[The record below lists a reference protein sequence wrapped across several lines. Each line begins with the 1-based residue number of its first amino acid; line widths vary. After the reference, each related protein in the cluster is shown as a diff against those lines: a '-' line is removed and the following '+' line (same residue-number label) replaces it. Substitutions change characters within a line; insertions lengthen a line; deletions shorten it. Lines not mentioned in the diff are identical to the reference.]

1 MSIILSGI
9 TAGYGKDPDVL
20 SNIDLEIETGGITVL
35 IGPNGCGKSTL
46 LKTIGRLLKPRAGT
60 ASVDGLDVL
69 TSPSK
74 QIAQTIAYLPQSP
87 AVPVAVSVEQ
97 LVGYGRAPHQSLLGL
112 KSAEDIERIDHAIDI
127 AGIGHLRHRQVAELS
142 GGQRQSVF
150 FAMVLAQDT
159 PYAMLDEPT
168 NHLDLTHQ
176 IEVLELIAR
185 LKTEHGKTA
194 IVVLHDLN
202 LAARYADRLIVFEKG
217 AIYADGRPEEVLTE
231 TTLSEVFAVDSRII
245 TDPVHG
251 RPFCI
256 PYPHGPAARTANGSE
271 SQAERTARAVLAD
284 AAPRR

>member
-1 MSIILSGI
+1 MSIVLSGI

-20 SNIDLEIETGGITVL
+20 ANIDLEIETGGITVL

-46 LKTIGRLLKPRAGT
+46 LKTVGRLLKTRAGA
-60 ASVDGLDVL
+60 ASIDGLDIL

-74 QIAQTIAYLPQSP
+74 QIARTIAYLPQSP

-112 KSAEDIERIDHAIDI
+112 KSAEDVERIDHAIDI

-202 LAARYADRLIVFEKG
+202 LAARYADRLIVFKQG
-217 AIYADGRPEEVLTE
+217 AIYADGTPDEVLTE
-231 TTLSEVFAVDSRII
+231 TTLSEVFAVDSRIV

-256 PYPHGPAARTANGSE
+256 PYPHAAAAQDGHGVDLKAG
-271 SQAERTARAVLAD
+271 QERRAGAVSM
-284 AAPRR
+284 R

>member
-1 MSIILSGI
+1 MSILLSGI
-9 TAGYGKDPDVL
+9 TAGYGKNPDVL
-20 SNIDLEIETGGITVL
+20 ANIDLEIETGGITVL

-60 ASVDGLDVL
+60 ATIDGLDIL

-74 QIAQTIAYLPQSP
+74 QVARTIAYLPQSP
-87 AVPVAVSVEQ
+87 AVPIAVSVEQ

-112 KSAEDIERIDHAIDI
+112 KSERDVERIDHAIDI

-176 IEVLELIAR
+176 IEALELIAR

-202 LAARYADRLIVFEKG
+202 LAARYADRLIVFKQG
-217 AIYADGRPEEVLTE
+217 TIYADGTPEQVLTE
-231 TTLSEVFAVDSRII
+231 KTLADVFGVDSRIT

-256 PYPHGPAARTANGSE
+256 PYPRQGAVHDGTDLQP
-271 SQAERTARAVLAD
+271 QAGQKARAAVAG
-284 AAPRR
+284 RVSMC